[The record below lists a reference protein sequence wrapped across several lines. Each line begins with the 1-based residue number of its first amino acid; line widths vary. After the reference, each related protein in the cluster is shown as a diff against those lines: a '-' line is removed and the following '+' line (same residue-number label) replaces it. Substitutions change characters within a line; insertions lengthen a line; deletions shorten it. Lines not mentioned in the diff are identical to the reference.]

1 LKGAG
6 GEGTMTNA
14 LSVRES
20 RRDEI
25 LAAAIR
31 CFATRGF
38 EGTSTREIAR
48 EAGAKQPLL
57 YYHFGSKAD
66 LYLAAVLDQLDRLH
80 EGLEAALCGRT
91 DHVERLHVF
100 VRTYYDHFTIYEP
113 GLSVCLR
120 EISGLPGD
128 LAEQISAAHR
138 RTATGVLQSIIAG
151 GIASGDFRQL
161 DAEACAYAII
171 GILQGFLRLR
181 HGTRERLGPDAPVQQ
196 VLDVYC
202 AGLIAAPLA
211 VNTAELSAGSS
222 AGP

>member
-1 LKGAG
+1 
-6 GEGTMTNA
+6 MTST

-31 CFATRGF
+31 CFAMRGF

-66 LYLAAVLDQLDRLH
+66 LYLAAVLDQLERLH
-80 EGLEAALCGRT
+80 EGLDAALCVQSDYG
-91 DHVERLHVF
+91 ERLRSF

-138 RTATGVLQSIIAG
+138 RVATGVLQDIVAG
-151 GIASGDFRQL
+151 GITAGVFRPL

-171 GILQGFLRLR
+171 AILQGFLRLR
-181 HGTRERLGPDAPVQQ
+181 QATRERLGRETPVQQ

-202 AGLIAAPLA
+202 AGLIASAQVAGADRTNLA
-211 VNTAELSAGSS
+211 AGSR

>member
-1 LKGAG
+1 
-6 GEGTMTNA
+6 MTNA
-14 LSVRES
+14 IGVRES

-25 LAAAIR
+25 LNAAIR

-38 EGTSTREIAR
+38 EGASTREIAR

-80 EGLEAALCGRT
+80 AGLAAALCDGC
-91 DHVERLHVF
+91 DHGERLRTF

-138 RTATGVLQSIIAG
+138 RSATGVLQGIIAA
-151 GIASGDFRQL
+151 GICEGVFRPL

-181 HGTRERLGPDAPVQQ
+181 QVTRERLGPDTPVQQ

-202 AGLIAAPLA
+202 AGL
-211 VNTAELSAGSS
+211 V
-222 AGP
+222 AGPPAHDAARGLARPPGDP

>member
-1 LKGAG
+1 
-6 GEGTMTNA
+6 MTA
-14 LSVRES
+14 STVSVRES

-31 CFATRGF
+31 CFASRGF

-80 EGLEAALCGRT
+80 EGLQAALCARC
-91 DHVERLHVF
+91 DQLERLRSF
-100 VRTYYDHFTIYEP
+100 VRTYYDHFTIHEP
-113 GLSVCLR
+113 GLAVCLR

-138 RTATGVLQSIIAG
+138 RVATGVLQAIIAG
-151 GIASGDFRQL
+151 GTAEGVFRPL
-161 DAEACAYAII
+161 DAEGCAYAII
-171 GILQGFLRLR
+171 AILQGFLRLR
-181 HGTRERLGPDAPVQQ
+181 EATRERLGRDTPVQQ

-202 AGLIAAPLA
+202 AGLVAAPGG
-211 VNTAELSAGSS
+211 ER
-222 AGP
+222 